1 MYDEGDGVAKDARK
15 AVEWYRKSAIQGNGL
30 AQNNLALNY
39 YYGKGVKRDL
49 KEAYAWFSVAV
60 ENGDGDEAMLKRT
73 ARALNAA
80 QLAEAKSLAASYIA
94 KYIDE

>member
-1 MYDEGDGVAKDARK
+1 
-15 AVEWYRKSAIQGNGL
+15 
-30 AQNNLALNY
+30 
-39 YYGKGVKRDL
+39 
-49 KEAYAWFSVAV
+49 
-60 ENGDGDEAMLKRT
+60 MLKRT